1 VSRLYRGTNETVVLD
16 SISGDRVH
24 SSPHS
29 LRLPW
34 HHNAVTEVEPSED
47 PIAARRQSAPILA
60 GITVLRSAGLALVV
74 GMLCGIAAWLFH
86 RSLTWVTSMRSSHRW
101 LVVLLPIAGVA
112 IVTGYRKLSSER
124 RLNMELILR
133 SATSSDEP
141 VAARIAPMVLLGT
154 LTTHLFGG
162 SAGREG
168 TAVQMG
174 AGLAAGLGHMLVVPP
189 TVARLLLYAGMA
201 AGFAA
206 VFGTPIAGAIFALEV
221 CRYRAGWRT
230 LIAASPSSVAAAF
243 VGDFISHRLG
253 VSHVAYAIGRDGL
266 ATELT
271 VDLALRWIAIAAAV
285 ALCAHAYLQLTALVR
300 NALQQVKPWQR
311 VAAGGAIIAI
321 ASLMFG
327 DQYLGL
333 GLPTISAAFTSP
345 VAQTA
350 FAIKLVL
357 TAITVGAGFI
367 GGEVTPLFFVGA
379 TLGNVLAPLLGIP
392 LGLCAGVTMCAM
404 FGVAARVPIAITLM
418 AGEMFGSPALIHV
431 ALVTLVGSL
440 LMGKRGLY

>member
-1 VSRLYRGTNETVVLD
+1 M
-16 SISGDRVH
+16 
-24 SSPHS
+24 
-29 LRLPW
+29 RLPW
-34 HHNAVTEVEPSED
+34 HNNAVTEVEPTED
-47 PIAARRQSAPILA
+47 SIAAWRQSTQILA
-60 GITVLRSAGLALVV
+60 GIAVLRSAGLALVV
-74 GMLCGIAAWLFH
+74 GMMCGIAAWLFH
-86 RSLTWVTSMRSSHRW
+86 RSLTWVTAMRSSHRW
-101 LVVLLPIAGVA
+101 LVFLLPIAGVA
-112 IVTGYRKLSSER
+112 IVTGYRKLSSQR
-124 RLNMELILR
+124 QLNMELIVR

-189 TVARLLLYAGMA
+189 TIARLLLYAGMSG
-201 AGFAA
+201 GFAA

-230 LIAASPSSVAAAF
+230 LVAAVPASVAAAF
-243 VGDFISHRLG
+243 VGDFVSHRLG
-253 VSHVAYAIGRDGL
+253 VSHTAYAIGRDSL
-266 ATELT
+266 ITEMT
-271 VDLALRWIAIAAAV
+271 VDLALRWIAIAVAV
-285 ALCAHAYLQLTALVR
+285 ALCAHVYLQITALVR
-300 NALQQVKPWQR
+300 NALPQVKPWQR
-311 VAAGGAIIAI
+311 VAAGGAIVTI

-345 VAQTA
+345 VAQNA
-350 FAIKLVL
+350 FAIKLAF

-367 GGEVTPLFFVGA
+367 GGEVTPLFFIGA

-418 AGEMFGSPALIHV
+418 AGEMFGSPVLIHV
-431 ALVTLVGSL
+431 ALVTLVGRL
-440 LMGKRGLY
+440 LMGKRGLYAQSRS